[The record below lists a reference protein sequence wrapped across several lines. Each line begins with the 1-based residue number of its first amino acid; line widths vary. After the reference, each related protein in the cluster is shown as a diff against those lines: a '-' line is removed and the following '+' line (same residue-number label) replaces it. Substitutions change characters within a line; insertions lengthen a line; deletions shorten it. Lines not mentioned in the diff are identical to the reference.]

1 MTTKERI
8 LKESL
13 TLFSEK
19 GYSDVSVGEIAEA
32 VGIKA
37 PSLYKHYKNKQ
48 EIFDSCVNKFF
59 EGMTLVRNRFYDQNT
74 SKDNKIYEDADIDKI
89 VEISIGLFMFY
100 LKDDV
105 ALKFRRMLMIERYRN
120 SELNNMYEELFINGA
135 VEYEEKLFCNMIEA
149 GIIKKENPHI
159 IALRFY
165 TPIFYLLQKYDMH
178 PDKEEE
184 AKEELIAMVR
194 EFCETYKGLM

>member
-1 MTTKERI
+1 MPITTKERI

-19 GYSDVSVGEIAEA
+19 GYSDVSVGEIARA

-74 SKDNKIYEDADIDKI
+74 SMDNKIYENADIDKI
-89 VEISIGLFMFY
+89 VEMSIGLFMFY
-100 LKDDV
+100 LKV
-105 ALKFRRMLMIERYRN
+105 KIL
-120 SELNNMYEELFINGA
+120 
-135 VEYEEKLFCNMIEA
+135 
-149 GIIKKENPHI
+149 IK
-159 IALRFY
+159 
-165 TPIFYLLQKYDMH
+165 
-178 PDKEEE
+178 
-184 AKEELIAMVR
+184 
-194 EFCETYKGLM
+194 

>member
-19 GYSDVSVGEIAEA
+19 GYSDGSVGEIAGA

-59 EGMTLVRNRFYDQNT
+59 EGMTLVRNRFFDQNN
-74 SKDNKIYEDADIDKI
+74 SKDNKLYENADIDKI

-105 ALKFRRMLMIERYRN
+105 ALKFRRMLMERA
-120 SELNNMYEELFINGA
+120 ELFWSI
-135 VEYEEKLFCNMIEA
+135 
-149 GIIKKENPHI
+149 
-159 IALRFY
+159 
-165 TPIFYLLQKYDMH
+165 
-178 PDKEEE
+178 
-184 AKEELIAMVR
+184 
-194 EFCETYKGLM
+194 